1 MRQLLT
7 LLRSRYGDR
16 PDALRQLALLFSLLP
31 EGVQPTSSIAQMV
44 AEQED
49 REAAAIIVLDGGSLI
64 LSDAALAAP
73 ELALGEG

>member
-1 MRQLLT
+1 MDGADEET
-7 LLRSRYGDR
+7 VITGVWVTHSSRSPYGKVIER
-16 PDALRQLALLFSLLP
+16 
-31 EGVQPTSSIAQMV
+31 
-44 AEQED
+44 QED